1 MKIAINKCYG
11 GFSISKK
18 CFDRMLEL
26 GYKETKENE
35 EMDDRYRPYCVNDD
49 RTNSILIQAIEELGE
64 EANGPHAQIVIV
76 EIPDKIQYEISEYDG
91 IESIEAPR
99 QFYG

>member
-18 CFDRMLEL
+18 CLDRMIEL
-26 GYKETKENE
+26 GYVE
-35 EMDDRYRPYCVNDD
+35 EKPSIKDDTDRLYYASQD
-49 RTNSILIQAIEELGE
+49 RTNPLMIQAIEELGE
-64 EANGPHAQIVIV
+64 AANGQYAKIKIV
-76 EIPDKIQYEISEYDG
+76 EIPDKVQYEISEYDG